1 MNFHQT
7 KGREADVVL
16 HVFLENDYFGDETE
30 PFPESSRLMN
40 VVHDTACLW
49 SNRGTGG
56 DW

>member
-40 VVHDTACLW
+40 VVHDIACLW